1 MHATNTFPVDRHPQY
16 RHYPT
21 TIRSIASGIIIEV
34 NKKPTSIFGAVAG
47 ECLTD
52 ALLSF
57 SRIVINFTLCF
68 ALQFFFLLFVYS
80 CWYLFIFNS
89 FSLFSVVVFIY

>member
-1 MHATNTFPVDRHPQY
+1 LKEEKT
-16 RHYPT
+16 
-21 TIRSIASGIIIEV
+21 
-34 NKKPTSIFGAVAG
+34 TSIFGAVAG

-68 ALQFFFLLFVYS
+68 ALQFFFLL
-80 CWYLFIFNS
+80 NS
-89 FSLFSVVVFIY
+89 

>member
-34 NKKPTSIFGAVAG
+34 EKTHITSRCHYA
-47 ECLTD
+47 
-52 ALLSF
+52 
-57 SRIVINFTLCF
+57 
-68 ALQFFFLLFVYS
+68 
-80 CWYLFIFNS
+80 
-89 FSLFSVVVFIY
+89 VVVPVLKSILGRSAKVKESIEDPFK